1 MTREVAAKKRIRVAA
16 SLSRFPELLRGSLLE
31 RTTFHSAGCPKCAAG
46 EGHPQ
51 WVLNVNYPGNKT
63 RQISIRPEQ
72 VARVRKAIERY
83 RRVKEALEEI
93 SELSQ
98 FLLKLDRDEAKES
111 RL

>member
-1 MTREVAAKKRIRVAA
+1 
-16 SLSRFPELLRGSLLE
+16 
-31 RTTFHSAGCPKCAAG
+31 
-46 EGHPQ
+46 
-51 WVLNVNYPGNKT
+51 VLNVNYPGNKT